1 MLPDPSFRREFLRRE
16 FTFYIRL
23 FSLSVG
29 HMDSTTTPCRIVQFQ
44 SENETID
51 WRRLLIIQL
60 TRTFL

>member
-23 FSLSVG
+23 FSLPVG
-29 HMDSTTTPCRIVQFQ
+29 HMDSMTTPCRIVPFQ

-51 WRRLLIIQL
+51 RCRLLIIQL

>member
-1 MLPDPSFRREFLRRE
+1 MMLPDPSFRREFLRRE

-51 WRRLLIIQL
+51 
-60 TRTFL
+60 